1 MNIQRGV
8 PDMHSRWCWIL
19 MIGVL
24 SLEVEIC
31 GDGDGDDVVSP
42 QQVQELK
49 FLYRHPAVE
58 VYPKAGV

>member
-1 MNIQRGV
+1 MNIQSSV
-8 PDMHSRWCWIL
+8 LDMHGRWCWIL
-19 MIGVL
+19 MIGAL
-24 SLEVEIC
+24 LLGVEIC
-31 GDGDGDDVVSP
+31 GDGDDGASP